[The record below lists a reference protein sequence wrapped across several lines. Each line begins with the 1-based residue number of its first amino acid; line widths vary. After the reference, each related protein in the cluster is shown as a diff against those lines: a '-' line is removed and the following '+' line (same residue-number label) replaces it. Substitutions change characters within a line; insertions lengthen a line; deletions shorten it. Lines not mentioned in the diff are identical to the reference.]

1 MITLVAIP
9 GKAAKAPENQPA
21 KKATVC
27 AGIGKKGMVFLKIK
41 FHCKFKK
48 SKEKP
53 MGRIH

>member
-53 MGRIH
+53 MDRIH